1 MTNLTNRGG
10 TAALAT
16 MTGRTMLALP
26 RRRFHRMLAVD
37 HGRCGSALCT
47 G

>member
-1 MTNLTNRGG
+1 MTNLTNRARAGE
-10 TAALAT
+10 AAT
-16 MTGRTMLALP
+16 MTSDMLALP